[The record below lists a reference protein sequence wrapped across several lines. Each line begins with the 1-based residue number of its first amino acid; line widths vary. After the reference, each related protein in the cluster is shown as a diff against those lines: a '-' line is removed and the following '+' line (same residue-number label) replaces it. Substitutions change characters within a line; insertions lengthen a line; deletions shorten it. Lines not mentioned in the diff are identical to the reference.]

1 VEVTPMTWKQQ
12 IIVVARVTAVSDE
25 LVTEL
30 KSRAESAP
38 TAFTLVMPAT
48 PVGDESEDGRVGIE
62 TALRRLRAEGLEV
75 DGFVADSDPIVA
87 VSEAWDPNR
96 YDEIVVSTLPMRMSK
111 WLRSSLPERIR
122 QLTGAPVTHVVAQ
135 PHHPVQVVHAE
146 PHERNPMGP
155 LSVLGWGGHRPPA
168 GREQPEGDPARR
180 SARG

>member
-1 VEVTPMTWKQQ
+1 MTWKQQ

-25 LVTEL
+25 LVSEL
-30 KSRAESAP
+30 RSRVASAP
-38 TAFTLVMPAT
+38 AAFTLVMPAT
-48 PVGDESEDGRVGIE
+48 PVGDESENGRVGIE
-62 TALRRLRAEGLEV
+62 TALEQLRAEGLEI

-135 PHHPVQVVHAE
+135 PHRPVQAVHAE

-155 LSVLGWGGHRPPA
+155 LSVLGWGAPKPTP
-168 GREQPEGDPARR
+168 GREQSEGDARR

>member
-1 VEVTPMTWKQQ
+1 MTWKQQ

-30 KSRAESAP
+30 KSRAERAP
-38 TAFTLVMPAT
+38 SAFTLVMPAT
-48 PVGDESEDGRVGIE
+48 PVGEESNNGRVGIE
-62 TALRRLRAEGLEV
+62 TALTRLRGEGLEV

-96 YDEIVVSTLPMRMSK
+96 HDEIIVSTLPMRISK

-122 QLTGAPVTHVVAQ
+122 QLTGAPVTHIVAQ
-135 PHHPVQVVHAE
+135 PRHPVQSVHAE

-155 LSVLGWGGHRPPA
+155 LSVLGWGAPKP
-168 GREQPEGDPARR
+168 GRDQPEGE
-180 SARG
+180 SAGG